1 MVGTMRAAL
10 AVLAT
15 VLTLAAPSAPAMSKA
30 GDSVRLKDLG
40 RLGGWRE
47 NAVVGYGLVT
57 GLAGTGD
64 SPRNQATRQSIAN
77 LLQNFDLKLSA
88 DQVNSRNVAA
98 VMVTASLPAFAR
110 RGDGLDIT
118 VTSMGDARSLLGG
131 TLLLT
136 PLKGP
141 DGRVYALAQGSVSVG
156 GYRYDMNGN
165 VVQKN
170 HPTVGTVPAG
180 ASVEVQVAAD
190 VLGADRQLVFVLS
203 RPDYTTASRVA
214 AAINHAVG
222 EGTARARTAADI
234 EIRPTAQQLDD
245 LVAFVTS
252 VENLAVEPDRR
263 ARVVINER
271 TGVVVAG
278 GDVRISRVSISHGDL
293 RVSIVTDNAVSQPI
307 VIGRGGEGVRTELVS
322 NSRVDVAE
330 SDRGQFVGP
339 AHNTVAD
346 LVQALS
352 RLKTSTRDIISIL
365 NAVRAAGALHADLII
380 Q

>member
-1 MVGTMRAAL
+1 MRAVAL
-10 AVLAT
+10 VLAAM
-15 VLTLAAPSAPAMSKA
+15 LALAAPPAPAMSNA

-77 LLQNFDLKLSA
+77 LLQNFDLKLNA

-190 VLGADRQLVFVLS
+190 VIGADRQLVFVLS

-214 AAINHAVG
+214 AAINRAVG

-234 EIRPTAQQLDD
+234 EIRPTTQQLDD

-307 VIGRGGEGVRTELVS
+307 VIGRGAEGVRTELVS

-330 SDRGQFVGP
+330 SDRSKFVGP